1 MKQLVDLIESE
12 IVENGTVIHWDDI
25 AGLNSAKE
33 AVHESIVWPMLNPK
47 LFKGIRA
54 PPKVNIT

>member
-1 MKQLVDLIESE
+1 MDLIESE

-54 PPKVNIT
+54 PPKVSTH